1 MRTRSL
7 ILKFLLSL
15 ILTTLLSFEIATASS
30 LRCRVSDLRSLF
42 LKTPKLKA
50 EIPLSF
56 RTFHPQGLYK
66 VADTFYLTSVDSDT
80 KIGHL
85 FKISSNGK
93 LLEDITLRETIKDSL
108 IFHPGGIDFDGDNL
122 WIPLAEYRPGGRSII
137 YKYSLKMGRL
147 SEAFTAND
155 HIGALLVS
163 RRSSKRSIIGLS
175 WGSYKYYIWDE
186 SGTLLEEGINPFKF
200 VEFQDGG
207 YLGKLGDEEVFF
219 ASGIRKLALEYPSL
233 KAQYVLG
240 GLTLFTRDFK
250 AILSFP
256 ITLVSSKGRILTWNP
271 AYLYVSQDCS
281 YADLYLAPDD
291 EETTIYVYRFSK
303 DR

>member
-7 ILKFLLSL
+7 ILKLLLSF
-15 ILTTLLSFEIATASS
+15 ILTTLLSFEVATASS

-50 EIPLSF
+50 EIPLKF
-56 RTFHPQGLYK
+56 RTYHPQGLYK
-66 VADTFYLTSVDSDT
+66 VSGTFFLTSVDSDS
-80 KIGHL
+80 KMGHL
-85 FKISSNGK
+85 FKISSSGN
-93 LLEDITLRETIKDSL
+93 LLEDITLRKTIKGSL

-137 YKYSLKMGRL
+137 YKYSLRMGRL
-147 SEAFTAND
+147 SEAFIAND

-163 RRSSKRSIIGLS
+163 KRSSKRTIIGLS
-175 WGSYKYYIWDE
+175 WGSYKYYTWDE
-186 SGTLLEEGINPFKF
+186 SGILLDEGINPFKF

-207 YLGKLGDEEVFF
+207 HLGNIGDKELFF
-219 ASGIRKLALEYPSL
+219 ASGIRKLTLEYPSL
-233 KAQYVLG
+233 KTQYVLG

-250 AILSFP
+250 AIVSFP
-256 ITLVSSKGRILTWNP
+256 FTLVSSKGRILTWNP
-271 AYLYVSQDCS
+271 AYLYLSQDCS

-303 DR
+303 DS